1 MCGKKLDIRKPLKF
15 KKRILRTLFLNIEK
29 EKEKG
34 QITDLQEKALEGMA
48 YIQMRLP
55 VEKIT
60 KDFENDLEKKI
71 EENIFKAK
79 IREAIESDIQVIVDI
94 YNKSW
99 LTSNTPFRPLDKT
112 TIKKIFNDPNTKF
125 LIAKVYGIDSAF
137 VILDFE
143 GENKEY
149 GVIAGLGVL
158 PRFQRRGLGTV
169 IGLAAWNYFKDKG
182 VKELRCEVYKDN
194 QTSYEFIKGLQ
205 FEEFG
210 IKVYRKEDFE
220 LDRNN

>member
-1 MCGKKLDIRKPLKF
+1 MCGRKIDIKKPLKF
-15 KKRILRTLFLNIEK
+15 KKRIIRTLFLNIEK

-34 QITDLQEKALEGMA
+34 EITDLQDKVRDGMA
-48 YIQMRLP
+48 YIQMKLP
-55 VEKIT
+55 VERIT
-60 KDFENDLEKKI
+60 KDFERSLETKI
-71 EENIFKAK
+71 EKSIFQAK
-79 IREAIESDIQVIVDI
+79 IREATESDIQVIVDI

-112 TIKKIFNDPNTKF
+112 TIKKIFSDPDTKF

-194 QTSYEFIKGLQ
+194 QTSYNFIKGLQ
-205 FEEFG
+205 FDEFG
-210 IKVYRKEDFE
+210 TKVYRKEDFE
-220 LDRNN
+220 LDNNN